1 VLGFLKRAVE
11 LREEEYHHAIKVGL
25 NRAFD
30 RADREVADLSK
41 LKVVVFSD
49 LHRGAR
55 DGADDFERC
64 ERAYSAALD
73 WYTQRQFHVWLLG
86 DVEELWENGIDEVWP
101 CYPNLLALEGNLHAN
116 KRLRR
121 FYGNHDLDWRDPGKR
136 KDYLPSINVG
146 EALRLAIHD
155 QGKPLGVLFFV
166 HGHQGTLLS
175 DRLACLS
182 RFGIRKVWRP
192 LQRLHHFVSTTPSE
206 NSKLRHHHD
215 IAMYLWAKQMVV
227 DAREGEWPVLIAGH
241 THHPIFPNK
250 PPPAGPAV
258 LFHPPPHEMDFPCYF
273 NTGCCCFPDRDVT
286 CLEINGDVRLVR
298 WLGNEGEVRPE
309 PMASPLPLR
318 DLFAK
323 VAAG

>member
-1 VLGFLKRAVE
+1 VLEFLKRV
-11 LREEEYHHAIKVGL
+11 LHWREEDYERAIRNGL

-30 RADREVADLSK
+30 RADHEKVDLSE

-64 ERAYSAALD
+64 EQTYSAALD
-73 WYTQRQFHVWLLG
+73 WYAQRQFDVWLLG

-101 CYPNLLALEGNLHAN
+101 CYPQLLAVEESLHAN

-136 KDYLPSINVG
+136 KAHLPNIDVRES
-146 EALRLAIHD
+146 LRLAVHD
-155 QGKPLGVLFFV
+155 QGKPLGVLYFV

-175 DRLACLS
+175 DRLAFLS
-182 RFGIRKVWRP
+182 RLGIRKVWRP
-192 LQRLHHFVSTTPSE
+192 LQRLQHLISTTPSE
-206 NSKLRHHHD
+206 NSDLRHHHD
-215 IAMYLWAKQMVV
+215 LAMYLWAKQMAI
-227 DAREGEWPVLIAGH
+227 DAGEGEWPVLIAGH

-250 PPPAGPAV
+250 P
-258 LFHPPPHEMDFPCYF
+258 HEMDFPCYF
-273 NTGCCCFPDRDVT
+273 NTGCCCFEDRDVT
-286 CLEINGDVRLVR
+286 CLEIDGEVRLVR
-298 WLGNEGEVRPE
+298 WLDNDGEARPE
-309 PMASPLPLR
+309 LFDSIPLR
-318 DLFAK
+318 DLFAQ